1 MAAKTR
7 RERQKTMNRREI
19 LEAAKR
25 VFAQKGFAATTI
37 DEIAQE
43 AEFSKGAMYGYFE
56 GKEDL
61 FFSLIQEKM
70 DDIEERLREVVES
83 SDDPETKIKDLIE
96 THLTFFEE
104 DRDFFQIIAS
114 EQPRLGAE
122 TESRLRENMKER
134 CVRSLDL
141 IEQVMLVGVSA
152 GVLKEI
158 EPRFLATGLVGIIH
172 AFTANWILIGGKEPL
187 TDMKP
192 VILELFLN
200 GAVGVA
206 VT

>member
-1 MAAKTR
+1 MAAETR

-83 SDDPETKIKDLIE
+83 PDDPETKIRDLIE

-141 IEQVMLVGVSA
+141 IEKVMLVGVSA
-152 GVLKEI
+152 GALKEI

-200 GAVGVA
+200 GAGA
-206 VT
+206 Q